1 MENKKN
7 LIKFIK
13 DINNELNWNTQ
24 DLNLVEE
31 NNVSELH
38 IHKMLFIIY
47 GAFYKKFNKELF
59 EPNFAAWKYGPV
71 ELDYR
76 KFAKD
81 GKKDLINKFN
91 FSLQNNSEENYLKKL
106 IQKLLKFSPWSLV
119 EYTHS
124 FEAWIKNYD
133 ENNKLGKKI
142 SKEDIFESFK
152 DKNFE

>member
-7 LIKFIK
+7 LITFIK

-38 IHKMLFIIY
+38 IHKMLFIVY

-81 GKKDLINKFN
+81 DKNDLINKFN

-124 FEAWIKNYD
+124 FEAWINNYD
-133 ENNKLGKKI
+133 ENNKIGKKI

>member
-124 FEAWIKNYD
+124 FEAWINNYD